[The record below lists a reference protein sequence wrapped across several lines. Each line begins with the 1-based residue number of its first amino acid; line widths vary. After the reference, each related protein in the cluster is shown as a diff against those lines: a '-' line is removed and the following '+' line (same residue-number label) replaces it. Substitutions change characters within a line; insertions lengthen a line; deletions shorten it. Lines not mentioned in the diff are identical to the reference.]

1 MKYRKEYCVAR
12 KHGEKTGAHIRATLQ
27 YTHLTAPC
35 LWLAAGGW
43 GVVIDIEIQEG
54 MFMT

>member
-1 MKYRKEYCVAR
+1 MEY
-12 KHGEKTGAHIRATLQ
+12 GEKLGGHIRATLQ
-27 YTHLTAPC
+27 YTHLTTPC

-43 GVVIDIEIQEG
+43 GAVINIEMREG